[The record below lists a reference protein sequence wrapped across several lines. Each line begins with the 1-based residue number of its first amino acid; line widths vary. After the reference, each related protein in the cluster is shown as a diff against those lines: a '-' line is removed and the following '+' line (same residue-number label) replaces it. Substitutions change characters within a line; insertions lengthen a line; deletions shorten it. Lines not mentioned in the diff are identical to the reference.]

1 MEAIEAENDAVIK
14 FSHIVKGVTI
24 RGAAVNPNKNSF
36 LSPGGLYVDTVYQ
49 KVKSKNGQYDFLI
62 P

>member
-1 MEAIEAENDAVIK
+1 MTNIRGKKRMEAIEAENDAVIK

-36 LSPGGLYVDTVYQ
+36 LSPGGL
-49 KVKSKNGQYDFLI
+49 
-62 P
+62 